1 MSKREDIARLRA
13 ARPRDR
19 FVRLSMIAFALLLI
33 GVWFTGEFAMTS
45 FDWDRRMAN
54 CQRFFGKV
62 LPFPVQQAVDAS
74 FSEKLSLGANWF
86 SEQWQL
92 HGAEAFRYTLGL
104 SVVAIVLAGLAS
116 LASLPLA
123 SRQLATASPYLPHPP
138 RGSRW
143 RALGWSVCRR
153 VVRFLLILARSI
165 PEYMIAFFLVVALGF
180 NAWPAVLALAI
191 HNTGIL
197 GRLGSELIDNQAT
210 SGPAEQRSLGATRLQ
225 IYAFSAVPNAF
236 SRFLLFF
243 FYRWETCVR
252 DATVLGMLGIPT
264 FGYYLLEARAK
275 DHLDE
280 MLFFVLLGSIAV
292 LLGDLVS
299 TVLRWRL
306 RGNV

>member
-1 MSKREDIARLRA
+1 MSQVADIARLRA

-19 FVRLSMIAFALLLI
+19 FVRLTLLAFACLLV
-33 GVWFTGEFAMTS
+33 GVWFTGEFALAE

-54 CQRFFGKV
+54 CQRFLGQV
-62 LPFPVQQAVDAS
+62 LPFPVQQATEAS
-74 FSEKLSLGANWF
+74 FTEKLGLAGRWF
-86 SEQWQL
+86 SDLWQEQ
-92 HGAEAFRYTLGL
+92 GAEAFRYTLGL
-104 SVVAIVLAGLAS
+104 SVVAIVLAGIGS
-116 LASLPLA
+116 VMSLPLTSRRLA
-123 SRQLATASPYLPHPP
+123 SASPFLPPHASVSGWQRVLWSTVR
-138 RGSRW
+138 RGFR
-143 RALGWSVCRR
+143 GV
-153 VVRFLLILARSI
+153 LIVARSI

-191 HNTGIL
+191 HNAGIL
-197 GRLGSELIDNQAT
+197 GRLGSEVIDNQPSA
-210 SGPAEQRSLGATRLQ
+210 GPEAQRSLGASRLQ
-225 IYAFSAVPNAF
+225 IYAFSSVPHAF

-280 MLFFVLLGSIAV
+280 MLFFVLLGSVAV
-292 LLGDLVS
+292 LVGDLLS

-306 RGNV
+306 RGNS